1 MKVFAVFAC
10 LLACASLGR
19 ANIVDVAVSVPDLS
33 TLVAAVQAANLTDA
47 LANPEVPLTVFAPT
61 NEAFETALTALNLTL
76 DDVVAN
82 TELLT
87 NILAYHV
94 VPGVAALS
102 TDLTDGQVLPT
113 LLGQNI
119 TVAIDAS
126 GVSLISANPAVPAA
140 KVIQAD
146 VPSGDAQGSIVHL
159 IDFVLVP
166 EL

>member
-1 MKVFAVFAC
+1 MKAFAVFAC

-19 ANIVDVAVSVPDLS
+19 ANIVEVAVSVPDLS

-47 LANPEVPLTVFAPT
+47 LANPE
-61 NEAFETALTALNLTL
+61 AFELALGALNVTL
-76 DDVVAN
+76 EDVVAN

-94 VPGVAALS
+94 VPGVAAAS
-102 TDLTDGQVLPT
+102 TDLVDGQVLPT

-119 TVAIDAS
+119 TVSIGAD

-140 KVIQAD
+140 KAD
-146 VPSGDAQGSIVHL
+146 VASGDALGSIVHV